1 METLH
6 LAIALANAQ
15 EENALKARLRR
26 LCFQNEHPG
35 SANDSACPGSEDSD
49 PIMSLAMIHPFG
61 PSCLASM
68 PWRSE
73 ETWVG
78 HGDLAAPLQKKQ
90 PSDSSAVDQMWW
102 QSGTL
107 SPGSQARF
115 QKNEDRD
122 VNEIL

>member
-1 METLH
+1 
-6 LAIALANAQ
+6 
-15 EENALKARLRR
+15 
-26 LCFQNEHPG
+26 
-35 SANDSACPGSEDSD
+35 
-49 PIMSLAMIHPFG
+49 MSLAMIHPFG
-61 PSCLASM
+61 PSCLEA
-68 PWRSE
+68 E

-78 HGDLAAPLQKKQ
+78 LGDLAAPLQKKQ
-90 PSDSSAVDQMWW
+90 PSDSSAVDQMWR